1 MSRALPADLLPVVDS
16 RGPSV
21 ANPGLRVLRWIEWG
35 DDFRFQ
41 EADETTY
48 LKHTVNLFKKQAKP
62 DSVLSRV
69 LVAQQARTAERAD
82 ALRARGYEVRSLR
95 VACAGRLRLGD
106 AAPGPSDP
114 GISIHRNFGSPFIPS
129 HNVLKLVDAGASLCA
144 EQGKPVGRRNGA
156 IVFDAFPTAVP
167 RLESELLPVGNAV
180 IPREVADQKRAGR
193 RPAELLSLLP
203 GSEFEFWVAGA
214 DASAVDSTLQAIE
227 AALQAF
233 STPLRAT
240 QDDEPEVEIA
250 AGPVMVPAP
259 DGSTAVMV
267 ARASTVHYQ
276 VHNGR
281 IAAMFRHSAG
291 KDVKAEEHASN
302 IMMTE
307 EVRKRLAKKKVL
319 QDVEIEV
326 EAVGNAWRIRGIHG

>member
-1 MSRALPADLLPVVDS
+1 MSRALPADLIPVVDS

-21 ANPGLRVLRWIEWG
+21 ANPGLRVLRWIDWG

-41 EADETTY
+41 EADETMY
-48 LKHTVNLFKKQAKP
+48 LKHMLNLFKKQAKP

-69 LVAQQARTAERAD
+69 LIGLHARNAERIE
-82 ALRARGYEVRSLR
+82 ALRASGHDMRSLKTS
-95 VACAGRLRLGD
+95 CAGKLRIVD
-106 AAPGPSDP
+106 RDPACSDP
-114 GISIHRNFGSPFIPS
+114 GLFIHRTLGTPYVPS
-129 HNVLKLVDAGASLCA
+129 RNVLRLIDAGAALCA
-144 EQGKPVGRRNGA
+144 QQGKPVASRDGLM
-156 IVFDAFPTAVP
+156 VFDAFPTLVP
-167 RLESELLPVGNAV
+167 RLESELLPSATTVLT
-180 IPREVADQKRAGR
+180 REEAAQRRLGR
-193 RPAELLSLLP
+193 VPAELLGVLP
-203 GSEFEFWVAGA
+203 GSEFEFWVGSKDPEQVQAG
-214 DASAVDSTLQAIE
+214 LQALE
-227 AALQAF
+227 AALQAY
-233 STPLRAT
+233 STAHRAT

-250 AGPVMVPAP
+250 AGPVMIPAP